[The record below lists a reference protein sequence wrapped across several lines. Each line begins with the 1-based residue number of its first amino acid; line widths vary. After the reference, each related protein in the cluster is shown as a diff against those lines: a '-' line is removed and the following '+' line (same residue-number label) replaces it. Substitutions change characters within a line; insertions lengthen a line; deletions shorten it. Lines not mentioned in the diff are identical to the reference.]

1 MKIRGAE
8 SLPEVRDAGPATV
21 RRTVNDPAASG
32 LEAAAAVNAR
42 FGGQVAQGLQGL
54 AAGIDKL
61 AADRD
66 RAKATEALNEYM
78 KRSSELLYDPQS
90 GLMLARG
97 AGAEGLSVR
106 AYEGHKELQS
116 EIGGKLSGRQRRLFA
131 QGIIPYDR
139 DVGSRVMRYEGEAMA
154 RYRADEADKLIANTA
169 AAAAND
175 PDGFSWEAQEETV
188 YQATLGRYGDQ
199 GAEVNFENSKSV
211 RQALLSQMVLNV
223 AKRDPLKA
231 EAVLNRFSGSGTAG
245 AEVPD
250 FSDRYNTKL
259 SADDEAA
266 FQEWLVSESER
277 QGRDV
282 SKDLFDYD
290 LRGLFKE
297 SGGFG
302 GNGHATDRYKKPNH
316 PTFSSG
322 SIYSTGDSVG
332 GEWTEDGGKWS
343 FTPSETNLRMQSA
356 AGLRD
361 YFSRNEPDAAL
372 VLNGEGKGADAVFE
386 PAVYEALAAE
396 VERVALPVKAQAF
409 AGDMLRKHGVD
420 GLASAI
426 TEVRETYKGKDEDV
440 YLGYVNSLYSDVRQ
454 AQHAELES
462 AKLEVQKALYGGGSY
477 SKVAGIIASYSEKF
491 KGYGTQGEA
500 WALGLKVDNDRV
512 HGTGIFAPKPSEA
525 LTRTPLTRAEAVR
538 QLVHFNP
545 EFANLPKEEQ
555 ERLVRQRL
563 GISEEQHSAYFTQL
577 GEAKLRGMSNADLN
591 KAAAMGYITYD
602 EVAQIIEYDKNISP
616 GNKDYLKTK
625 EKNIELF
632 LKNHGGS
639 IFGGTQNPARNTA
652 VFYFREE
659 CRKLDPAAPDFYK
672 QADEAGRRAML
683 RAIEEKHQSGIPL
696 IDEGWIWNS
705 DTELGTLKK
714 IVDGLKIKDTV
725 RDVPSRPWKTS
736 PQEKESEILREGE
749 DEVQDELNALL
760 KLNPKAD

>member
-1 MKIRGAE
+1 MVTIIPRTEEHLQIRPMSDVRREERAPNAGGISEAQYKLGQTVAKEAISFGELAIRKQEQVDRIELAKIKALRDSELKAVILEEERNPDYEGTFDRITSRMKRYDDDLRKNVNGRLLKYVDPMIETEGAKLVPVLQGMYLKKQDDHASATALE
-8 SLPEVRDAGPATV
+8 AINQFIQNKDWDSAIATV
-21 RRTVNDPAASG
+21 DGMSWM
-32 LEAAAAVNAR
+32 EES
-42 FGGQVAQGLQGL
+42 Q
-54 AAGIDKL
+54 
-61 AADRD
+61 
-66 RAKATEALNEYM
+66 RAKLKIDISN
-78 KRSSELLYDPQS
+78 KR
-90 GLMLARG
+90 
-97 AGAEGLSVR
+97 
-106 AYEGHKELQS
+106 
-116 EIGGKLSGRQRRLFA
+116 
-131 QGIIPYDR
+131 
-139 DVGSRVMRYEGEAMA
+139 
-154 RYRADEADKLIANTA
+154 
-169 AAAAND
+169 
-175 PDGFSWEAQEETV
+175 
-188 YQATLGRYGDQ
+188 
-199 GAEVNFENSKSV
+199 
-211 RQALLSQMVLNV
+211 
-223 AKRDPLKA
+223 
-231 EAVLNRFSGSGTAG
+231 
-245 AEVPD
+245 
-250 FSDRYNTKL
+250 
-259 SADDEAA
+259 
-266 FQEWLVSESER
+266 
-277 QGRDV
+277 
-282 SKDLFDYD
+282 
-290 LRGLFKE
+290 
-297 SGGFG
+297 
-302 GNGHATDRYKKPNH
+302 
-316 PTFSSG
+316 
-322 SIYSTGDSVG
+322 
-332 GEWTEDGGKWS
+332 
-343 FTPSETNLRMQSA
+343 
-356 AGLRD
+356 RD
-361 YFSRNEPDAAL
+361 YEL
-372 VLNGEGKGADAVFE
+372 TAD
-386 PAVYEALAAE
+386 
-396 VERVALPVKAQAF
+396 AQAF

>member
-1 MKIRGAE
+1 MVMIIPRAEEQLKIRPMA
-8 SLPEVRDAGPATV
+8 DV
-21 RRTVNDPAASG
+21 RREERPSNAGLIVSG
-32 LEAAAAVNAR
+32 AQQR
-42 FGGQVAQGLQGL
+42 FGGV
-54 AAGIDKL
+54 
-61 AADRD
+61 
-66 RAKATEALNEYM
+66 
-78 KRSSELLYDPQS
+78 
-90 GLMLARG
+90 
-97 AGAEGLSVR
+97 V
-106 AYEGHKELQS
+106 
-116 EIGGKLSGRQRRLFA
+116 
-131 QGIIPYDR
+131 
-139 DVGSRVMRYEGEAMA
+139 
-154 RYRADEADKLIANTA
+154 
-169 AAAAND
+169 
-175 PDGFSWEAQEETV
+175 
-188 YQATLGRYGDQ
+188 
-199 GAEVNFENSKSV
+199 
-211 RQALLSQMVLNV
+211 
-223 AKRDPLKA
+223 
-231 EAVLNRFSGSGTAG
+231 
-245 AEVPD
+245 
-250 FSDRYNTKL
+250 
-259 SADDEAA
+259 
-266 FQEWLVSESER
+266 ER
-277 QGRDV
+277 
-282 SKDLFDYD
+282 
-290 LRGLFKE
+290 
-297 SGGFG
+297 
-302 GNGHATDRYKKPNH
+302 
-316 PTFSSG
+316 
-322 SIYSTGDSVG
+322 
-332 GEWTEDGGKWS
+332 
-343 FTPSETNLRMQSA
+343 
-356 AGLRD
+356 
-361 YFSRNEPDAAL
+361 
-372 VLNGEGKGADAVFE
+372 
-386 PAVYEALAAE
+386 EALAFGELAIRKQEQVDRIELAKIKARRDAE
-396 VERVALPVKAQAF
+396 LQTALQEEERNPDYEGTFDRITSRMKRYDDDLRKNVNGRLLKYVDPMIETEGAKLVPVLQGMYLKKQDDHASAVALAAINQFAQNKDWDSAIATVDGMSWMEESQRAKLKIDIANKRRDYELTVNAQAF

-426 TEVRETYKGKDEDV
+426 TEVRETYEGKDEDV

-563 GISEEQHSAYFTQL
+563 GISEEQHSAYLTQL

-639 IFGGTQNPARNTA
+639 IFGGTQNLARNTA

-672 QADEAGRRAML
+672 QVDEAGRRAML

-705 DTELGTLKK
+705 DTELGTFKK
-714 IVDGLKIKDTV
+714 IVDGLKIKDTA
-725 RDVPSRPWKTS
+725 RDVPPRPWAAP
-736 PQEKESEILREGE
+736 PQENKPDNLSKGKK
-749 DEVQDELNALL
+749 EVQDELDEIVER
-760 KLNPKAD
+760 NPKAD